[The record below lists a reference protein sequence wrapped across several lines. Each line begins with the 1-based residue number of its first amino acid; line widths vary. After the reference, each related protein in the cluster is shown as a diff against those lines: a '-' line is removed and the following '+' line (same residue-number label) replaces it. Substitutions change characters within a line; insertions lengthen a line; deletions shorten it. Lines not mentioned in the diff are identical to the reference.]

1 MRFLRCVCRLALPVG
16 LLIGGI
22 NAASAEV
29 SQEVQQ
35 ACTPDA
41 MRLCSEFIPD
51 RAKIT
56 ACMMRKR
63 RELSEACL
71 SAMHGGRKV
80 YRRERPVYHH
90 YYHHYHHEYRHHYHH
105 EYHHHYYHKR

>member
-1 MRFLRCVCRLALPVG
+1 MRILRFVCWLALPG
-16 LLIGGI
+16 ALLVGGI

-29 SQEVQQ
+29 SQEVEQ

-56 ACMMRKR
+56 ACMMRR
-63 RELSEACL
+63 RRDISQPCL
-71 SAMHGGRKV
+71 TAMRGMRTE
-80 YRRERPVYHH
+80 RRLVRRVH
-90 YYHHYHHEYRHHYHH
+90 YV
-105 EYHHHYYHKR
+105 HHHRRRR